1 MTELGTYLFKRS
13 INKAEV
19 SRKSGLSRSRMS
31 ELTLNDRSHLRVG
44 ELWLIAKAIDT
55 DVHDLLDYVCRDL

>member
-31 ELTLNDRSHLRVG
+31 ELTLNGRSHLRVD

-55 DVHDLLDYVCRDL
+55 DAHDLLDYVCRDL